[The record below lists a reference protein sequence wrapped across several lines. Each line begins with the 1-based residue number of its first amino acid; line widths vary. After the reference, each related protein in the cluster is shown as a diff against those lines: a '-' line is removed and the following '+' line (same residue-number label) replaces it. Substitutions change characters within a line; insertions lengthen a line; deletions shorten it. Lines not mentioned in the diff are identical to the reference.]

1 MKLNNTQ
8 ETKMK
13 INLRK
18 ANALQLAINEALKG
32 LSFEST
38 VSVNEFQDPDAMLST
53 ALERFTANIVRREKL
68 LDTLYH
74 IRKSVSS
81 VNDSLGIDN
90 LLADV
95 ARQEKE
101 IVFYSSFAKA
111 AVVLPLK
118 ELNGKLE
125 KIKNQPADRAYYA
138 EKEVMSSIFSATNIE
153 KFKQIVTAAKKQKQ
167 QIQDEL
173 LELNIS
179 TKITLSDED
188 VKTLTDENIL

>member
-1 MKLNNTQ
+1 
-8 ETKMK
+8 MK
-13 INLRK
+13 ISLRK
-18 ANALQLAINEALKG
+18 ANALQLAINETLKS

-38 VSVNEFQDPDAMLST
+38 VSINEFQDPDAMLST
-53 ALERFTANIVRREKL
+53 ALERFTVNIARREKL
-68 LDTLYH
+68 LDTLYR

-95 ARQEKE
+95 ARQEKD
-101 IVFYSSFAKA
+101 IVFYSTHAKA
-111 AVVLPLK
+111 AVALPLK

-153 KFKQIVTAAKKQKQ
+153 GCKQIVTAAKKQKQ